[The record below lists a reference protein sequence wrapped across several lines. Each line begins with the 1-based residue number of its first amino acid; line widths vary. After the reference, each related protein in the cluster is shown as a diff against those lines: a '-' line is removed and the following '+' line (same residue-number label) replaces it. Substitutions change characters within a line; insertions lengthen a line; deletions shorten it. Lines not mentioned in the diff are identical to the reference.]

1 MEKQKDNVTSTK
13 EEILCNKK
21 EQNIDME
28 KFNSIGFLNE
38 FCHKNK
44 YKPPSYT
51 TLTQSG
57 PDHSPTFNIECQIA
71 DYKPD
76 EKFIGSGLSIKEAKK
91 NAAFK
96 TIKELNLLTLN
107 TENKSS
113 FRVVKIIPYIEK
125 EPHEDEG
132 LLCMWNGNC
141 KEIKIILR
149 KKDGSVQKF
158 KSFLLKIEESVDI
171 DDI

>member
-51 TLTQSG
+51 T
-57 PDHSPTFNIECQIA
+57 
-71 DYKPD
+71 
-76 EKFIGSGLSIKEAKK
+76 
-91 NAAFK
+91 
-96 TIKELNLLTLN
+96 
-107 TENKSS
+107 
-113 FRVVKIIPYIEK
+113 
-125 EPHEDEG
+125 
-132 LLCMWNGNC
+132 
-141 KEIKIILR
+141 
-149 KKDGSVQKF
+149 F
-158 KSFLLKIEESVDI
+158 KSNGQIISNI
-171 DDI
+171 

>member
-51 TLTQSG
+51 TLNQNG
-57 PDHSPTFNIECQIA
+57 PDHSPTFNIECQIT
-71 DYKPD
+71 DYKPN

-91 NAAFK
+91 
-96 TIKELNLLTLN
+96 
-107 TENKSS
+107 
-113 FRVVKIIPYIEK
+113 
-125 EPHEDEG
+125 
-132 LLCMWNGNC
+132 M
-141 KEIKIILR
+141 
-149 KKDGSVQKF
+149 Q
-158 KSFLLKIEESVDI
+158 LLKLLKN
-171 DDI
+171 